1 MSPEP
6 ETPPI
11 EPPQEPPPPVVPPA
25 PMEPPSPVVP
35 TPPQEPPPPIVPPP
49 PEEPPPSIPPPPFEP
64 PRGMAEDSF
73 ATSLS
78 PPPEETPRAALGP
91 ELDESGSDTIDWET
105 LAPEST
111 VPSALERRRGPRFNL
126 VTGTLLLSGFALL
139 GGFLIVN
146 LVLMPSF
153 TKQGSE
159 VHVPEVV
166 GLSEREAE
174 RTLAAEDLRLSK
186 ISEQWSQDVPRG
198 FIATQDPP
206 AGGVVKRGRRI
217 SVIVSLGAQG
227 TSVPVLEG
235 STVRQAEIL
244 LESAGLRRGRI
255 ARVNTEE
262 VGRDL
267 VIGSDPPGE
276 TLVEQETG
284 VDLLVS
290 LGPPPREFVLPDL
303 SGKDVNTVARNLR
316 DEGFVVTTREGGARG
331 ERDQVTGQDPRPG
344 HLVAPRDS
352 IVLYTRP

>member
-1 MSPEP
+1 MSRRRRRPDFATPAPTPAPSVPREEPPAAVFPSPE
-6 ETPPI
+6 ES
-11 EPPQEPPPPVVPPA
+11 PPPAAVL
-25 PMEPPSPVVP
+25 
-35 TPPQEPPPPIVPPP
+35 PP
-49 PEEPPPSIPPPPFEP
+49 PEEPPPPAALVPPSEEP
-64 PRGMAEDSF
+64 PR
-73 ATSLS
+73 
-78 PPPEETPRAALGP
+78 AAPGP
-91 ELDESGSDTIDWET
+91 DLEPSSASDTIDWET

-111 VPSALERRRGPRFNL
+111 VPLSLERRRGPRFNL
-126 VTGTLLLSGFALL
+126 ITGTLLLSAFALL

-146 LVLMPSF
+146 LVLMPSL

-174 RTLAAEDLRLSK
+174 RLLAAEDLRLSK

-198 FIATQDPP
+198 FIAAQEPG

-235 STVRQAEIL
+235 NTVRQAEIL
-244 LESAGLRRGRI
+244 LEGAGLRRGRI

-303 SGKDVNTVARNLR
+303 LGKDVNTVARNLR
-316 DEGFVVTTREGGARG
+316 DEGFIVSTREGGAHG
-331 ERDQVTGQDPRPG
+331 ERDRITGQDPRPG

-352 IVLYTRP
+352 IVLYIRP

>member
-1 MSPEP
+1 MSRRRRRQQFGPGMP
-6 ETPPI
+6 TLTQRADSAPPAI
-11 EPPQEPPPPVVPPA
+11 EPRHESPSPTEPPHESPPTEPAPPTEAPPVA
-25 PMEPPSPVVP
+25 GLL
-35 TPPQEPPPPIVPPP
+35 PP
-49 PEEPPPSIPPPPFEP
+49 PEEP
-64 PRGMAEDSF
+64 
-73 ATSLS
+73 L
-78 PPPEETPRAALGP
+78 RAATGP
-91 ELDESGSDTIDWET
+91 DLSSSGSDTIDWET

-111 VPSALERRRGPRFNL
+111 VPSSLERRRGPRFNL
-126 VTGTLLLSGFALL
+126 ITGTLLLSAFALL

-146 LVLMPSF
+146 LVLMPSL

-174 RTLAAEDLRLSK
+174 RLLAAEDLRLSK

-198 FIATQDPP
+198 YVAAQDPG

-235 STVRQAEIL
+235 NTVRQAEIL
-244 LESAGLRRGRI
+244 LEGAGLRRGRI

-290 LGPPPREFVLPDL
+290 LGPPRREFVLPNL
-303 SGKDVNTVARNLR
+303 AGKDVNTVARNLR
-316 DEGFVVTTREGGARG
+316 DEGFIVSTREGGARG
-331 ERDQVTGQDPRPG
+331 ERDQITGQEPRPG

>member
-1 MSPEP
+1 MSRRRRRHAFAPA
-6 ETPPI
+6 TPTAPAASAPSTPR
-11 EPPQEPPPPVVPPA
+11 EAPAAAVAPTSEGPASPPA
-25 PMEPPSPVVP
+25 AALA
-35 TPPQEPPPPIVPPP
+35 PP
-49 PEEPPPSIPPPPFEP
+49 PEDPP
-64 PRGMAEDSF
+64 
-73 ATSLS
+73 L
-78 PPPEETPRAALGP
+78 AAPGP
-91 ELDESGSDTIDWET
+91 DLESSSASDTIDWDT

-111 VPSALERRRGPRFNL
+111 VPSVLERRRGPRFNL
-126 VTGTLLLSGFALL
+126 VTGTLLLSAFALF

-146 LVLMPSF
+146 LVLMPSL

-174 RTLAAEDLRLSK
+174 RLLAAEDLRLSK

-198 FIATQDPP
+198 FIAAQDPG

-235 STVRQAEIL
+235 NTVRQAEIL
-244 LESAGLRRGRI
+244 LEGAGLRRGRI

-290 LGPPPREFVLPDL
+290 LGPPPRQFVLPDL
-303 SGKDVNTVARNLR
+303 LGKDVNTVARNLR
-316 DEGFVVTTREGGARG
+316 DEGFFVSTREGGAHG
-331 ERDQVTGQDPRPG
+331 ERDRITGQEPRPG

-352 IVLYTRP
+352 IVLYIRP

>member
-1 MSPEP
+1 MPTLTPRPDSPP
-6 ETPPI
+6 AI
-11 EPPQEPPPPVVPPA
+11 EPRHESPSPTEPASPPVA
-25 PMEPPSPVVP
+25 GLL
-35 TPPQEPPPPIVPPP
+35 PP
-49 PEEPPPSIPPPPFEP
+49 PEEPP
-64 PRGMAEDSF
+64 
-73 ATSLS
+73 
-78 PPPEETPRAALGP
+78 RAATGPDLGS
-91 ELDESGSDTIDWET
+91 SGSDTIDWET

-111 VPSALERRRGPRFNL
+111 VPSSLERRRGPRFNL
-126 VTGTLLLSGFALL
+126 ITGTLLLSAFALL

-146 LVLMPSF
+146 LVLMPSL

-174 RTLAAEDLRLSK
+174 RLLAAEDLRLSK

-198 FIATQDPP
+198 YVAAQDPG

-235 STVRQAEIL
+235 NTVRQAEIL
-244 LESAGLRRGRI
+244 LEGAGLRRGRI

-290 LGPPPREFVLPDL
+290 LGPPRREFVLPNL
-303 SGKDVNTVARNLR
+303 AGKDVNTVARNLR
-316 DEGFVVTTREGGARG
+316 DEGFIVSTREGGARG
-331 ERDQVTGQDPRPG
+331 ERDQITGQEPRAG

>member
-1 MSPEP
+1 MTQNPEDRSPALAP
-6 ETPPI
+6 TPSPGAPRDDTPQQAVA
-11 EPPQEPPPPVVPPA
+11 PPLDPPPLDAPPA
-25 PMEPPSPVVP
+25 LAPPLDA
-35 TPPQEPPPPIVPPP
+35 PPLAAPGPDV
-49 PEEPPPSIPPPPFEP
+49 
-64 PRGMAEDSF
+64 DS
-73 ATSLS
+73 
-78 PPPEETPRAALGP
+78 
-91 ELDESGSDTIDWET
+91 SGNDAIDWET

-111 VPSALERRRGPRFNL
+111 VPLSLERRRGPRFNL
-126 VTGTLLLSGFALL
+126 LTGTLLLSGFALL
-139 GGFLIVN
+139 GGFLIMN
-146 LVLMPSF
+146 LVLMPSL

-174 RTLAAEDLRLSK
+174 RLLAAENLRLSK

-198 FIATQDPP
+198 FVSAQDPA

-235 STVRQAEIL
+235 NTIRQAEIL
-244 LESAGLRRGRI
+244 LESAGLRRGKV
-255 ARVNTEE
+255 ARVHTED

-267 VIGSDPPGE
+267 VIGTDPPGE

-290 LGPPPREFVLPDL
+290 LGPLPRQFVLPDL
-303 SGKDVNTVARNLR
+303 TGKDVNTVARNLR
-316 DEGFVVTTREGGARG
+316 DEGFVVLTREGGPRG
-331 ERDQVTGQDPRPG
+331 EGNQVTAQEPRPG
-344 HLVAPRDS
+344 RRVAPRDS

>member
-1 MSPEP
+1 MSRRRRRPDFA
-6 ETPPI
+6 TPT
-11 EPPQEPPPPVVPPA
+11 PA
-25 PMEPPSPVVP
+25 PAPSVP
-35 TPPQEPPPPIVPPP
+35 REEQPAAVLPS
-49 PEEPPPSIPPPPFEP
+49 PEEPPPPAAVLPSPEESPPPAALVPPSEEP
-64 PRGMAEDSF
+64 PR
-73 ATSLS
+73 
-78 PPPEETPRAALGP
+78 AAPGP
-91 ELDESGSDTIDWET
+91 DLEPSSASDTIDWET

-111 VPSALERRRGPRFNL
+111 VPLSLERRRGPRFNL
-126 VTGTLLLSGFALL
+126 ITGTLLLSAFALL

-146 LVLMPSF
+146 LVLMPSL

-174 RTLAAEDLRLSK
+174 RLLAAEDLRLSK

-198 FIATQDPP
+198 FIAAQEPG

-235 STVRQAEIL
+235 NTVRQAEIL
-244 LESAGLRRGRI
+244 LEGAGLRRGRI

-290 LGPPPREFVLPDL
+290 LGPPSREFVLPDL
-303 SGKDVNTVARNLR
+303 LGKDVNTVARNLR
-316 DEGFVVTTREGGARG
+316 DEGFIVSTREGGAHG
-331 ERDQVTGQDPRPG
+331 ERDRITGQDPRPG

-352 IVLYTRP
+352 IVLYIRP

>member
-1 MSPEP
+1 MSRRRRRPDFA
-6 ETPPI
+6 T
-11 EPPQEPPPPVVPPA
+11 PA
-25 PMEPPSPVVP
+25 PTPAPSVP
-35 TPPQEPPPPIVPPP
+35 R
-49 PEEPPPSIPPPPFEP
+49 EEPPAAVLHSPEESPPPAAVFPSPEESPPPAALVPPSEEP
-64 PRGMAEDSF
+64 PR
-73 ATSLS
+73 
-78 PPPEETPRAALGP
+78 AAPGP
-91 ELDESGSDTIDWET
+91 DLEPSSARDTIDWET

-111 VPSALERRRGPRFNL
+111 VPLSLERRRGPRFNL
-126 VTGTLLLSGFALL
+126 ITGTLLLSAFALL

-146 LVLMPSF
+146 LVLMPSL

-174 RTLAAEDLRLSK
+174 RLLAAEDLRLSK

-198 FIATQDPP
+198 FIAAQEPG

-235 STVRQAEIL
+235 NTVRQAEIL
-244 LESAGLRRGRI
+244 LEGAGLRRGRI

-303 SGKDVNTVARNLR
+303 LGKDVNTVARNLR
-316 DEGFVVTTREGGARG
+316 DEGFIVSTREGGAHG
-331 ERDQVTGQDPRPG
+331 ERDRITGQDPRPG

-352 IVLYTRP
+352 IVLYIRP

>member
-1 MSPEP
+1 MSRRRRRHQHSFTTLP
-6 ETPPI
+6 ETMTHPP
-11 EPPQEPPPPVVPPA
+11 EERSPA
-25 PMEPPSPVVP
+25 LA
-35 TPPQEPPPPIVPPP
+35 PP
-49 PEEPPPSIPPPPFEP
+49 PEAPKEAPVLAPPLEEPPLAAMGP
-64 PRGMAEDSF
+64 GVDSSSND
-73 ATSLS
+73 A
-78 PPPEETPRAALGP
+78 
-91 ELDESGSDTIDWET
+91 IDWET

-111 VPSALERRRGPRFNL
+111 VPMSLERRRGPRFNL

-146 LVLMPSF
+146 LVLMPSL

-174 RTLAAEDLRLSK
+174 RLLAAEDLRLSK

-198 FIATQDPP
+198 FVSAQDPA

-235 STVRQAEIL
+235 NTVRQAEIL

-255 ARVNTEE
+255 ARVHTEE

-267 VIGSDPPGE
+267 VIGTDPPGE

-290 LGPPPREFVLPDL
+290 LGPLPRQFVLPDL
-303 SGKDVNTVARNLR
+303 TGKDLNTVARNLR
-316 DEGFVVTTREGGARG
+316 DEGFLVLTREGGPRG
-331 ERDQVTGQDPRPG
+331 EHDRVTAQEPRPG
-344 HLVAPRDS
+344 SRVAPRDS
-352 IVLYTRP
+352 IVLYRNP

>member
-1 MSPEP
+1 MSRRRRRHHFAPASPGANRPSEP
-6 ETPPI
+6 AFPTSSAAPPD
-11 EPPQEPPPPVVPPA
+11 PA
-25 PMEPPSPVVP
+25 PVLS
-35 TPPQEPPPPIVPPP
+35 PP
-49 PEEPPPSIPPPPFEP
+49 PEEPP
-64 PRGMAEDSF
+64 
-73 ATSLS
+73 
-78 PPPEETPRAALGP
+78 RAAPGP
-91 ELDESGSDTIDWET
+91 DVDSGSSDAIDWET

-111 VPSALERRRGPRFNL
+111 VPSSLERRRGPRFNL
-126 VTGTLLLSGFALL
+126 VTGTLLLSAFALL

-146 LVLMPSF
+146 LVLMPSL

-198 FIATQDPP
+198 FIAAQDPG

-290 LGPPPREFVLPDL
+290 LGPPPRQFVLPDL
-303 SGKDVNTVARNLR
+303 VGKDLNTVARNLR
-316 DEGFVVTTREGGARG
+316 DEGFVVSTREGGPRG
-331 ERDQVTGQDPRPG
+331 ERDQITAQDPRPG

>member
-1 MSPEP
+1 MSRRRRRHHFGPPLSIGNQQSERS
-6 ETPPI
+6 TAPPI
-11 EPPQEPPPPVVPPA
+11 GALKTPDASPSPAASPPPDAPPSLAAPPPA
-25 PMEPPSPVVP
+25 LSPPA
-35 TPPQEPPPPIVPPP
+35 
-49 PEEPPPSIPPPPFEP
+49 EEPP
-64 PRGMAEDSF
+64 
-73 ATSLS
+73 
-78 PPPEETPRAALGP
+78 RAAQGP
-91 ELDESGSDTIDWET
+91 DVEPSGSEAIDWET

-111 VPSALERRRGPRFNL
+111 IPHALDRRRGPRFNL
-126 VTGTLLLSGFALL
+126 LTGTLLLSAFALM

-146 LVLMPSF
+146 LVLMPSL

-159 VHVPEVV
+159 VRVPEVV

-174 RTLAAEDLRLSK
+174 RLLAAEDLRLSK

-198 FIATQDPP
+198 FIAAQDPG

-227 TSVPVLEG
+227 TSVPLLEG

-244 LESAGLRRGRI
+244 LEGAGLRRGRV
-255 ARVNTEE
+255 ARVHTEE

-267 VIGSDPPGE
+267 VIGTDPPGE

-284 VDLLVS
+284 IDLLVS

-303 SGKDVNTVARNLR
+303 VGKDVNTVARNLR
-316 DEGFVVTTREGGARG
+316 DEGFVVSTREGGPRG
-331 ERDQVTGQDPRPG
+331 ERDQVTAQEPRPG

-352 IVLYTRP
+352 IILYTRP